1 MNEIQGE
8 TIGID
13 LGTTYSCVGI
23 WENDRVEIVANDQGN
38 RTTPSWVA
46 FQENE
51 KLVGEAA
58 KNQYNKNPENTIF
71 DIKRFMGQKYSDPN
85 IQAEL
90 KHMPFKMKSGKN
102 QLPVVCIR
110 DKEFTPQEISA
121 FILEKMKKTAESYLG
136 KEVKNAV
143 ITVPAYFNDA
153 QRQATKDAGM
163 ICGLNVLRIINE
175 PTAAA
180 IAYGLDQKCEQ
191 EKNIIIYDVGGGT
204 LDVTLLSLDDGIFE
218 VKSTSGDTHLGGE
231 DFDKNVMFHFME
243 EFKKKHRK
251 DISNS
256 KKAMAKLKRECERL
270 KRSLSSSSQAH
281 MEIDSIIDGIDFN
294 STLTRA
300 KFEQL
305 NAGLFQKC
313 LNCVENV
320 LRDSKISKGMID
332 DIVLVGG
339 TTRIPKMQQLLSDYF
354 GGKKLCNS
362 INPDEAVAYGATIQA
377 SLLAG
382 KKSEKLEELLLLDVA
397 PLSLGLET
405 AGGVMTAL
413 IPRNTSIPVQK
424 KQTFSTYADNQ
435 TSVLIQVYEGERTM
449 TKDNHKLGQF
459 ELSDIPPMARG
470 MPEIE
475 VAFDVDAN
483 GILNVSAQEKTT
495 GKRQNITITN
505 DGSRLNQEDIEEMI
519 KNAEKYKKQDE
530 EQCQILDARN
540 AYENYIY
547 HTKNTIEDNTMKQ
560 KLGDS
565 YEGIRDKL
573 QQALEVL
580 EVKDVTKDEYMK
592 AQKELENFINPIM
605 NKIVRDGGG
614 EVFNEVNEEVPIEEI
629 D

>member
-191 EKNIIIYDVGGGT
+191 EKHIIIYDVGGGT

-251 DISNS
+251 DIS
-256 KKAMAKLKRECERL
+256 R
-270 KRSLSSSSQAH
+270 
-281 MEIDSIIDGIDFN
+281 
-294 STLTRA
+294 
-300 KFEQL
+300 
-305 NAGLFQKC
+305 FQ
-313 LNCVENV
+313 
-320 LRDSKISKGMID
+320 
-332 DIVLVGG
+332 
-339 TTRIPKMQQLLSDYF
+339 
-354 GGKKLCNS
+354 
-362 INPDEAVAYGATIQA
+362 
-377 SLLAG
+377 
-382 KKSEKLEELLLLDVA
+382 
-397 PLSLGLET
+397 
-405 AGGVMTAL
+405 
-413 IPRNTSIPVQK
+413 
-424 KQTFSTYADNQ
+424 
-435 TSVLIQVYEGERTM
+435 
-449 TKDNHKLGQF
+449 
-459 ELSDIPPMARG
+459 
-470 MPEIE
+470 
-475 VAFDVDAN
+475 
-483 GILNVSAQEKTT
+483 
-495 GKRQNITITN
+495 
-505 DGSRLNQEDIEEMI
+505 
-519 KNAEKYKKQDE
+519 
-530 EQCQILDARN
+530 
-540 AYENYIY
+540 
-547 HTKNTIEDNTMKQ
+547 
-560 KLGDS
+560 
-565 YEGIRDKL
+565 
-573 QQALEVL
+573 
-580 EVKDVTKDEYMK
+580 
-592 AQKELENFINPIM
+592 
-605 NKIVRDGGG
+605 
-614 EVFNEVNEEVPIEEI
+614 
-629 D
+629 